1 MLKVLFTV
9 FQSNLCSTVCG
20 VMTAMMAE
28 PVGLAHV
35 KMEDGDAKGIEVKVK
50 QVTVWQVAT
59 KTFGNN

>member
-1 MLKVLFTV
+1 
-9 FQSNLCSTVCG
+9 
-20 VMTAMMAE
+20 MTAMMAE